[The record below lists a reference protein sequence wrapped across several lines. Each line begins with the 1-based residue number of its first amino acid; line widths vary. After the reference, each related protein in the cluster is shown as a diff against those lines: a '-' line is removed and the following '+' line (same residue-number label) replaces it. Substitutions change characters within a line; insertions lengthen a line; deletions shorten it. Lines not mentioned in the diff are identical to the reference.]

1 MEHRHLDVSAG
12 TPVQQLGL
20 AALDDLVERGDLAD
34 WVPLARA
41 LAADPHGPLSER
53 VLHLCASHPVYGSS
67 RLWQAYVH
75 ALRDVAHEPA
85 DLTALR
91 GRRGVT
97 QAQVAART
105 ALGQPRVSRIE
116 RSADPRVDTVRRYVE
131 ALGGRL
137 ELVARFPDGHPPVAL
152 RVPPGRG

>member
-1 MEHRHLDVSAG
+1 MEHRHLDVAAG
-12 TPVQQLGL
+12 TPPGQLGL
-20 AALDDLVERGDLAD
+20 AALDDLLDRGDLAD
-34 WVPLARA
+34 WAPLAGA

-53 VLHLCASHPVYGSS
+53 VLHLCDSHPVYGSS

-75 ALRDVAHEPA
+75 AMRDVAHEPA

-105 ALGQPRVSRIE
+105 GLGQPRVSRIE
-116 RSADPRVDTVRRYVE
+116 RSADPRVGTVRRYVG

-137 ELVARFPDGHPPVAL
+137 ELVVRFRDGDAPVAL
-152 RVPPGRG
+152 RLRN